1 MQQWAAPLSW
11 LVCVYVYKHASVP
24 TCLAKETERLSN
36 LDPCKDEKETWERG
50 REGKVECGGK
60 REITRRRGEGGQ
72 RQRKRGKGE
81 HTEDRRNGTRSSVE
95 ESAPTS
101 SRLRPKIEPFF
112 FFCFPSSSSAPLLSE
127 KRERFLRGKFT
138 AGHRAGRGSGSSP
151 EMNRGGSF
159 RRRLSS
165 LRGAWRWSTGYLF
178 RKVGCDEWR
187 IWLKAALVASSLST
201 LNVFFFFVIEKVFV
215 SFADFYKPPTSF
227 PSLPPFLPYCLTL
240 SQMVNLYGLLVKS
253 TSPDVFH
260 LETGPGGPPTLIP
273 TSSSS
278 FSLPTTLLLPP
289 PPWWK
294 FPKEMGC
301 GLCRV

>member
-1 MQQWAAPLSW
+1 MR
-11 LVCVYVYKHASVP
+11 K
-24 TCLAKETERLSN
+24 
-36 LDPCKDEKETWERG
+36 TWERG

-60 REITRRRGEGGQ
+60 REITWWEAEGGGWPTAEKE
-72 RQRKRGKGE
+72 REGRAHRGQKERDEELCGGVCPDLE
-81 HTEDRRNGTRSSVE
+81 HVVARC
-95 ESAPTS
+95 
-101 SRLRPKIEPFF
+101 RLRPKIEPFF
-112 FFCFPSSSSAPLLSE
+112 FFFCFPPSSSAPLLSE

-178 RKVGCDEWR
+178 RKVGCDEWW

-273 TSSSS
+273 PSSSS
-278 FSLPTTLLLPP
+278 SLPTTLLLPP